1 MPLRVAIAPEDGARV
16 EFGRTLASLLD
27 EAATERPNPAAF
39 RERHGGAW
47 QSVSTEALRERAQN
61 MALGLRNA
69 GLAPGDRV
77 ALFTHSDLTFV
88 IADLACASAGLVD
101 VPIYL
106 THPPGAVRHILA
118 ESGCRA
124 VLVSDAALL
133 QEVEDV
139 ADGVESVAF
148 VAVARPA
155 ASFVASERRTTY
167 AALEKAGA
175 EARATDPGAASAL
188 AAALDADTLATIIY
202 TSGTT
207 GTPKGVML
215 THQNVSSNAI
225 ASITGLSTF
234 RRGAEEV
241 VLSFLPLSHVFAR
254 TLHYAAMWSGAT
266 VSFGTPETVRE
277 DLGEVRPTFIAAV
290 PRVLEKSW
298 ERIQRAGDDLHGVK
312 KLLYRRALAFARN
325 FDVTRPPA
333 GIALLEHRLL
343 DALVYRRWREA
354 LGGRLRT
361 IIVGGAALRAELV
374 NVLGAAGIDVL
385 QGYGLT
391 ETSPVMTFNRHGRNR
406 PGTVGEPVAG
416 TEVAVNE
423 EGEVLARGPHVMRG
437 YFARDDETAEVIDEE
452 GWFHTGDL
460 GELDDGYLSI
470 TGRIK
475 YLFKLSTGKYVVPQP
490 LEERMEAHPLVA
502 AALVVGEGEKYCAA
516 LVFVD
521 HEALAA
527 RGVAAT
533 LDDVANSGAL
543 EELRAAV
550 RAANDGMPHW
560 STVHRIAVSL
570 DTLDTASGTITPKLS
585 VRRERVLTRHAGLVR
600 RLYEVSAEEL
610 GRLQGASEPTSGGS
624 LEAAPGGSADGSASG
639 ARVGDDAVIVAL

>member
-1 MPLRVAIAPEDGARV
+1 MPLRVAGAPPDGARV
-16 EFGRTLASLLD
+16 ELGRTLASLLD
-27 EAATERPNPAAF
+27 EAVTERPNPAAF

-47 QSVSTEALRERAQN
+47 RSVSTEALQERARN
-61 MALGLRNA
+61 LAHGLLGA

-88 IADLACASAGLVD
+88 IADMACACAGLVD

-124 VLVSDAALL
+124 VFVSDAALL

-139 ADGVESVAF
+139 ADEVESVAF
-148 VAVARPA
+148 VAVAHPA
-155 ASFVASERRTTY
+155 PSFVASERRTTY
-167 AALEKAGA
+167 AALEEAGSA
-175 EARATDPGAASAL
+175 ARAKRPGGEPAL
-188 AAALDADTLATIIY
+188 AAAVDADALATIIY

-234 RRGAEEV
+234 RQGADEV

-266 VSFGTPETVRE
+266 VFFGTPETVRE

-298 ERIQRAGDDLHGVK
+298 ERIQRAGDDLHGTK
-312 KLLYRRALAFARN
+312 KVLYRRALAFARS
-325 FDVTRPPA
+325 FDVTRPPTGLA
-333 GIALLEHRLL
+333 RFEHRLL
-343 DALVYRRWREA
+343 DRLVYRRWREA

-391 ETSPVMTFNRHGRNR
+391 ETSPVMTFNRPGRNR

-437 YFARDDETAEVIDEE
+437 YFARDDETADVIDED

-460 GELDDGYLSI
+460 GTLDDGFLTI

-475 YLFKLSTGKYVVPQP
+475 YLFKLSTGKYVMPQP
-490 LEERMEAHPLVA
+490 LEERLEARPLIA
-502 AALVVGEGEKYCAA
+502 AAVVVGDGEKYCTA

-521 HEALAA
+521 HEALSA

-533 LDDVANSGAL
+533 RDAVAGSGVL
-543 EELRAAV
+543 EEVRAAV

-570 DTLDTASGTITPKLS
+570 ATLDTASGTITPKLS
-585 VRRERVLTRHAGLVR
+585 VRRERVLARHAELVR
-600 RLYEVSAEEL
+600 QLYDVPEEAL
-610 GRLQGASEPTSGGS
+610 ARSPDAMGAGSDGIVGGV
-624 LEAAPGGSADGSASG
+624 P
-639 ARVGDDAVIVAL
+639 VGDDAVIVAL